1 MSSKWFSFL
10 GTFSTTHCH
19 HTCVSSFRRAT
30 RGTRRASRR
39 LERSEMNSTRL
50 EGGAQWPDSDLDEF
64 APDVDCEGRLP
75 HDPNRMNQCVG
86 CKGAEAGSLH
96 TLR

>member
-1 MSSKWFSFL
+1 
-10 GTFSTTHCH
+10 
-19 HTCVSSFRRAT
+19 
-30 RGTRRASRR
+30 
-39 LERSEMNSTRL
+39 MNSTRL

-75 HDPNRMNQCVG
+75 YEPDRMNQCVG
-86 CKGAEAGSLH
+86 YKGLVAGSLA